1 MAKLIKKAKVEENQF
16 NLEDKVYF
24 LTSSH
29 DGRTYFTN
37 KTYGKV
43 VQGRTYFTNKT
54 YGKVVQINK
63 VTVDIEDSYGNVWR
77 ERKSEVQ
84 KINLEF

>member
-16 NLEDKVYF
+16 NIEDKVYF

-29 DGRTYFTN
+29 D
-37 KTYGKV
+37 
-43 VQGRTYFTNKT
+43 GRTYFTNKT

>member
-16 NLEDKVYF
+16 NIEDKVYF

-37 KTYGKV
+37 KTYGKI
-43 VQGRTYFTNKT
+43 
-54 YGKVVQINK
+54 VQINK

>member
-16 NLEDKVYF
+16 NIEDKVYF

-29 DGRTYFTN
+29 DGRTYSTN
-37 KTYGKV
+37 KI
-43 VQGRTYFTNKT
+43 

>member
-37 KTYGKV
+37 KTYGKI
-43 VQGRTYFTNKT
+43 
-54 YGKVVQINK
+54 VQINK

>member
-29 DGRTYFTN
+29 DGRPYSI
-37 KTYGKV
+37 
-43 VQGRTYFTNKT
+43 NKT
-54 YGKVVQINK
+54 YGKVVQITK

>member
-1 MAKLIKKAKVEENQF
+1 MVMAKLIKKAKVEENQF

-29 DGRTYFTN
+29 D
-37 KTYGKV
+37 
-43 VQGRTYFTNKT
+43 GRTYFTNKT

>member
-29 DGRTYFTN
+29 D
-37 KTYGKV
+37 
-43 VQGRTYFTNKT
+43 GRTYFTNKT